1 MTGEGE
7 SVARYVTLPIR
18 PPPLSRMV
26 FDQIVIPLNGAW
38 KGPGAAYTTDVVVF
52 SVWRSVKFPS
62 ANIFASSGGWK

>member
-1 MTGEGE
+1 
-7 SVARYVTLPIR
+7 
-18 PPPLSRMV
+18 MV